1 MKYEKLHISAKLYV
15 QVGAH
20 LGVPEL
26 VEFPISSARANF
38 EENGIP
44 FCTVTV
50 ATGRDA
56 SNPSS
61 ILGLSPFHWK
71 EKLLRLPSR
80 AVLRLRVIRVDQV
93 GPSNQE
99 WPRGWFTAFEGWVS
113 DVIPEVSIGNRGA
126 TLRLTHWLSDL
137 DFSSPY
143 TEDALPG
150 SPEDFLFN
158 ATTFTGTGLVSS
170 IVGGATFSKA
180 LANFTPQTVMT
191 DIWEDGFG
199 GGIRPFLYG
208 ISAERL
214 FNWQQIAN
222 FSGSAAQ
229 GANDPPRTNSLMTE
243 ALDNFEPKEDP
254 VTGFKSYTYG
264 VPLQLRDDIISSG
277 ELANKIQRCV
287 SQAFYSPHALGST
300 IWDKLSSGLSSF
312 LMFSLVPMVD
322 RVLTVPYSPWLN
334 QTWTRIATDEFDSL
348 SYSSTVRR
356 PIKGVAVIGGYS
368 SSTGL
373 KPLQQTSSTIVNNRG
388 VLGYYEPTPSPTNGT
403 KNGMTMYVSPP
414 AWLNDLLMQ
423 GFSSRTAPT
432 TGNIPFSSAPI
443 PRNLDPFNPFLGPVI
458 DAIEKEMLD
467 KKKAAESLANA
478 LAKATYLQN
487 ATQMRQAV
495 ISTNLRF
502 DIAPG
507 SMLLIQS
514 SPDMFVEAALR
525 TQGMTDTDLVG
536 RVARV
541 TWSIDIQ
548 GESASAST
556 VFHIAYLRTLEENGD
571 EAYASDEH
579 PLWRYT
585 WTGSPLIAMREF
597 SQ

>member
-1 MKYEKLHISAKLYV
+1 MKYEKLHISAALYI

-26 VEFPISSARANF
+26 VEFPICSARANF

-50 ATGRDA
+50 ATGREA
-56 SNPSS
+56 SNAGS
-61 ILGLSPFHWK
+61 ILGLSSFHWK
-71 EKLLRLPSR
+71 ERLLRLPSR
-80 AVLRLRVIRVDQV
+80 AVLRLQVMRVDKV

-99 WPRGWFTAFEGWVS
+99 WPDGWFTAFEGWVS
-113 DVIPEVSIGNRGA
+113 DVIPEISMGNRGA
-126 TLRLTHWLSDL
+126 TLKLTHWLSDL

-143 TEDALPG
+143 TEDALPN

-158 ATTFTGTGLVSS
+158 ATTFAGTGINSQ
-170 IVGGATFSKA
+170 IVGGATLSKA
-180 LANFTPQTVMT
+180 QANFTPQTVAS

-214 FNWQQIAN
+214 FNWQQIAA
-222 FSGSAAQ
+222 FSRSAAP
-229 GANDPPRTNSLMTE
+229 GVDDPPRTNSLMRE

-264 VPLQLRDDIISSG
+264 VPLQFRTDLLGGG
-277 ELANKIQRCV
+277 ELANKIHRCV
-287 SQAFYSPHALGST
+287 SQSFYNPQSLGST
-300 IWDKLSSGLSSF
+300 IWDKLSSGLSSS

-322 RVLTVPYSPWLN
+322 RVLTVPYNPWLN
-334 QTWTRIATDEFDSL
+334 TTWTRIATDEFDSL
-348 SYSSTVRR
+348 SYSTTVRR
-356 PIKGVAVIGGYS
+356 PIKAVAVIGGYS
-368 SSTGL
+368 SGTGL
-373 KPLQQTSSTIVNNRG
+373 KPLQQTSPTLVNNRG
-388 VLGYYEPTPSPTNGT
+388 VLGYYEPVPSPTNGT

-423 GFSSRTAPT
+423 GLSSRTAPT

-443 PRNLDPFNPFLGPVI
+443 PRKLDPFNPLLGPVL
-458 DAIEKEMLD
+458 DAIEQEMRN
-467 KKKAAESLANA
+467 KQKASESLANA

-487 ATQMRQAV
+487 TTQMRQAV

-507 SMLLIQS
+507 SMLLIQP
-514 SPDMFVEAALR
+514 SPDMFVEAALH